1 MFLAP
6 GAQDVEQIFIMC
18 HSLATCHRQRLIS
31 EWVIRERRKSFSVK
45 PGGND
50 VQCCAVAVAERVIS
64 NTALCSLYMAGLN
77 AFWSNVEFR
86 STKGTIERP
95 ELFCFFVCLFFSIL
109 CFLLIEVIFT

>member
-1 MFLAP
+1 MPRIFLAP

-50 VQCCAVAVAERVIS
+50 VQCCAVAVAEQVVS
-64 NTALCSLYMAGLN
+64 NTALCSLYMPGLLMHSGITWN
-77 AFWSNVEFR
+77 LEVQ
-86 STKGTIERP
+86 K
-95 ELFCFFVCLFFSIL
+95 EL
-109 CFLLIEVIFT
+109 